1 MLKIDRLSKHYSF
14 VKAVDSVSLEI
25 PSGQMVGVIGR
36 SGAGKSTLLR
46 LTNRPID
53 PTGGSRRYDGTDIT
67 KLRGRELR
75 RWRARCAMIFQQFNL
90 VNRLDVMTNV
100 LIGRIGY
107 RPTLSAMV
115 KRFTDEER
123 AMAIR
128 ALHRLDM
135 DAQAL
140 QRAETLSGG

>member
-1 MLKIDRLSKHYSF
+1 
-14 VKAVDSVSLEI
+14 
-25 PSGQMVGVIGR
+25 
-36 SGAGKSTLLR
+36 
-46 LTNRPID
+46 
-53 PTGGSRRYDGTDIT
+53 
-67 KLRGRELR
+67 
-75 RWRARCAMIFQQFNL
+75 MIFQQFNL